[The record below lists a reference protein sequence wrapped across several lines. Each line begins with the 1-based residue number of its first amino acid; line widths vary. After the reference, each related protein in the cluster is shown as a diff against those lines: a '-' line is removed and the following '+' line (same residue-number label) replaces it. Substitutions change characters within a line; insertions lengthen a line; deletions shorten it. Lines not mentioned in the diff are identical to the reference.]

1 MTDKAFYV
9 AGLDGFG
16 DGVHQ
21 AVNEWA
27 AIEVIGLGFEAW
39 SPPQFD
45 NS

>member
-9 AGLDGFG
+9 TDLDEFG
-16 DGVHQ
+16 HGVHQ

-39 SPPQFD
+39 IPAV
-45 NS
+45 